1 MTSEEAQYANIERL
15 HVVQRWRLC
24 RQIRGKNIPVGDDPM
39 QWGKH
44 GTGWCEHSGR
54 HQPPAE
60 MGGAGQRMCMNRLGR
75 RMNGWSRRWGSAS
88 LAAGGCNEV
97 VRTKGGKAASIH
109 TLEQKR
115 PASARD
121 LGSRH
126 VR

>member
-1 MTSEEAQYANIERL
+1 M
-15 HVVQRWRLC
+15 
-24 RQIRGKNIPVGDDPM
+24 RGNNIPVGDDPM

-44 GTGWCEHSGR
+44 GTGWCEHLGQ

-60 MGGAGQRMCMNRLGR
+60 MSGAGQRRCMNGGGGGGR
-75 RMNGWSRRWGSAS
+75 WWGSAS

-97 VRTKGGKAASIH
+97 VKTKGGKATCID
-109 TLEQKR
+109 TLEKKR

-126 VR
+126 VC